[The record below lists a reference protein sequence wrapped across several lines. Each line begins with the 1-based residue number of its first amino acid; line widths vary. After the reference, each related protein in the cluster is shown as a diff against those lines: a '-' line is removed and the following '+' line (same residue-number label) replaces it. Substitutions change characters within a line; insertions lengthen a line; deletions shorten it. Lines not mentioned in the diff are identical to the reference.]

1 MLLYYLESR
10 NVHVV
15 VNEQYILD
23 ERGDE
28 KDRVIMCI
36 VWWTSAQIQL
46 ARRFVSDMLAETD
59 VTFNTSEKRL
69 LL

>member
-1 MLLYYLESR
+1 MLLHYLESR

-23 ERGDE
+23 ERGDK

-36 VWWTSAQIQL
+36 VWWTLAQIQL
-46 ARRFVSDMLAETD
+46 ACRFVSDMLAETNAI
-59 VTFNTSEKRL
+59 FNTNEKRL
-69 LL
+69 L